1 MNLSA
6 ANHFGGLAKA
16 PGIAAKRSTRLS
28 TSQAAAFD
36 KACEVLNT
44 MPEIV
49 DELLS
54 FFERDH
60 DASRVLETADVRK
73 LRTFRRPDK
82 RMSELLDKL
91 RYSKV
96 NGYDDLIRC
105 LHSVVV
111 MHSGFSTKDLRL
123 GLQYGHGSPLEH
135 VVENTRGRHL
145 LMEFHKVAHSQ
156 RAALDTNLGHHPQAL
171 GGGRWKNES
180 SGQSETDTLFKNP
193 GEWGGEGD
201 HSQWHGVVT
210 PGSIGH
216 ILELSLR
223 NNKLAGHLPLL
234 LGEFR
239 HLVKL
244 DLSFNEL
251 EDKLPSTIGQ
261 CTCLESVD
269 LRRNVMNGSV
279 PPALGKCTRLLQLHL
294 SSNSFSG
301 PLPFELWS
309 CTAMTHLTADENSL
323 SGSLP
328 EDMCGSMGRLQ
339 VLSLNR
345 NELLGP
351 LPASMGLLKYLTVLD
366 LFSNGLDGE
375 LPVSLG
381 HCKRLTHLRLGDNR

>member
-111 MHSGFSTKDLRL
+111 MHSDFSTKDLRL

-156 RAALDTNLGHHPQAL
+156 RAALATLTWDTIRRRWAGAA
-171 GGGRWKNES
+171 GRTSRRGRARRTPSLRTRAN
-180 SGQSETDTLFKNP
+180 
-193 GEWGGEGD
+193 GGERATTASGTGSS
-201 HSQWHGVVT
+201 HRVRSVT
-210 PGSIGH
+210 Y
-216 ILELSLR
+216 
-223 NNKLAGHLPLL
+223 
-234 LGEFR
+234 
-239 HLVKL
+239 
-244 DLSFNEL
+244 
-251 EDKLPSTIGQ
+251 
-261 CTCLESVD
+261 
-269 LRRNVMNGSV
+269 
-279 PPALGKCTRLLQLHL
+279 
-294 SSNSFSG
+294 SN
-301 PLPFELWS
+301 
-309 CTAMTHLTADENSL
+309 
-323 SGSLP
+323 
-328 EDMCGSMGRLQ
+328 
-339 VLSLNR
+339 
-345 NELLGP
+345 
-351 LPASMGLLKYLTVLD
+351 
-366 LFSNGLDGE
+366 
-375 LPVSLG
+375 
-381 HCKRLTHLRLGDNR
+381 